1 MNICSY
7 TYEEFL
13 NLVRS
18 FHGHVAPGVIIGGF
32 MVDLALATL
41 QAEEPA
47 GAICE
52 TSSCL
57 PDAIQLLTP
66 CTIGNGRLKVVNIGR
81 FALAVW
87 AKNQGKAIRVFLD
100 PAKLAAWP
108 AINAWFLKL
117 KPKKE
122 QDSKAMKKEIK
133 EAGSQICSFH
143 HVKLNPA
150 FVTGESHV
158 LYGICPT
165 CKELYPTVH
174 GVRCL
179 ACQGKAPYIKSPTKD

>member
-66 CTIGNGRLKVVNIGR
+66 CTIVSYPS
-81 FALAVW
+81 F
-87 AKNQGKAIRVFLD
+87 
-100 PAKLAAWP
+100 
-108 AINAWFLKL
+108 
-117 KPKKE
+117 
-122 QDSKAMKKEIK
+122 S
-133 EAGSQICSFH
+133 SQ
-143 HVKLNPA
+143 
-150 FVTGESHV
+150 
-158 LYGICPT
+158 
-165 CKELYPTVH
+165 
-174 GVRCL
+174 
-179 ACQGKAPYIKSPTKD
+179 